1 MKKEVEC
8 LRCYCASNA
17 AAAENALLECA
28 WYTDQCRKAGVEG
41 IQYDE
46 VFARIYGR
54 LYILERHLGRSVAAE
69 QCFQRYAHFHA
80 VSSSLAR
87 RAGRSH
93 GQMERLIEHKFD
105 DGLQTAWKTQ

>member
-17 AAAENALLECA
+17 VTAETALLECA
-28 WYTDQCRKAGVEG
+28 RYAEQCRVAGVEG

-54 LYILERHLGRSVAAE
+54 LYIVERYLGRSVAAE
-69 QCFQRYAHFHA
+69 QCLQQYARFHA